1 MAGAWKPKNWDEV
14 CKRNAGRRKLHM
26 RKRQERANRMVGL
39 LAVFDDAP
47 ELQESSYGW
56 LSLAAERMGR
66 SVATA
71 SRDFALCRR
80 MRGQFVRMFGRE
92 IEPAQDYVMWSWDYS
107 HYGFFTRETVI
118 AGHRKPVGRFPFST
132 RGTVGEEAYCGFN
145 PLSWQ
150 EPEEQGLEDNG
161 GTLVSLAR
169 AIGRL

>member
-1 MAGAWKPKNWDEV
+1 MAGASKPKNWDEV

-39 LAVFDDAP
+39 LRVFDDAR
-47 ELQESSYGW
+47 ELQDSSYGW
-56 LSLAAERMGR
+56 LSLAAEEMGR

-92 IEPAQDYVMWSWDYS
+92 IDPAQDHVMWSWDYS
-107 HYGFFTRETVI
+107 NYGFFTRETAI

-132 RGTVGEEAYCGFN
+132 RGTVGEEAYCGFT
-145 PLSWQ
+145 PLSWRTPQ
-150 EPEEQGLEDNG
+150 EKCREDYG
-161 GTLVSLAR
+161 QSLVSLAR